1 MRTLAYGAI
10 VALLAFICSMAV
22 LSWTGTNVTTVA
34 SQTMADARA
43 DITLTKGICSAGKP
57 SDADMQAKM
66 DADMTHS
73 HPLLE
78 VAANLP
84 VPTITHLVF
93 PDDMDGYNIQ
103 ILTQNFTFTP
113 SAINKDP
120 VDNEGHAH
128 LYINGEKITRVY
140 GNWVHIP
147 SSLLVT
153 GPNAVSVTLNGN
165 DHSEWARD
173 GKSISS
179 TVIVIKPDTNAAG
192 SNE

>member
-1 MRTLAYGAI
+1 MCYRDRLQHLNAA
-10 VALLAFICSMAV
+10 SP
-22 LSWTGTNVTTVA
+22 LSLYVHHMSLG
-34 SQTMADARA
+34 
-43 DITLTKGICSAGKP
+43 
-57 SDADMQAKM
+57 
-66 DADMTHS
+66 
-73 HPLLE
+73 
-78 VAANLP
+78 
-84 VPTITHLVF
+84 
-93 PDDMDGYNIQ
+93 
-103 ILTQNFTFTP
+103 NFTFTP